1 MSRFDNSRG
10 PRGRF
15 LPETQKHK
23 RVQAERRG
31 RFAETLC
38 VAQLR
43 LTGWRILARR
53 LKANAGTGLGE
64 IDIIAQRGRVIS
76 FIEVKARLDAT
87 AALDAV
93 TALQRARIARA
104 ADVFIQRR
112 PACADFEIRFD
123 VMIVGSSLLP
133 KRIADAWRPELP

>member
-15 LPETQKHK
+15 TPAAQKQK
-23 RVQAERRG
+23 RIHAERRG
-31 RFAETLC
+31 RFAESLC

-43 LTGWRILARR
+43 LTGWRVLARR
-53 LKANAGTGLGE
+53 LKTRPGSGLGE
-64 IDIIAQRGRVIS
+64 IDIIARRGDVLA
-76 FIEVKARLDAT
+76 FIEVKARLDPT

-93 TALQRARIARA
+93 TALQRTRIARA
-104 ADVFIQRR
+104 ADVFVQRR
-112 PACADFEIRFD
+112 PECAQCEIRFD
-123 VMIVGSSLLP
+123 VMIVGNGFLA